1 MSVIFRQTFGEETE
15 RFGVFFLAASA
26 KRDPFKNFTAAH
38 RHLILQHI
46 TVPLK
51 LLADLID
58 QTSIGSLIIVLFRR
72 FQRKEDDR
80 ILLLMFEDFFTA
92 LRNFQSV
99 EEVAVVDF
107 LAFFGALVLKEAADH
122 KLIERLAEAS
132 WAGKQSYLCIAFNQ
146 FFYHQGFIDK
156 ISVFINDFFEVLH
169 ADGDFL
175 FRCIA
180 YFFTHFVALSLR
192 NIFDIC

>member
-1 MSVIFRQTFGEETE
+1 MQIGVFQWHIVLVDEDEGVVSMIFRQAFGEETE
-15 RFGVFFLAASA
+15 RFGVFFLARLCV
-26 KRDPFKNFTAAH
+26 KRDPLRKISRLRTGIS
-38 RHLILQHI
+38 ILQHI

-146 FFYHQGFIDK
+146 ALYHQGFIDK
-156 ISVFINDFFEVLH
+156 ISVFLDYFLKILH
-169 ADGDFL
+169 ADGDF
-175 FRCIA
+175 F
-180 YFFTHFVALSLR
+180 
-192 NIFDIC
+192 